1 LNYPKPNL
9 RFIKGYI
16 EFLEQAGIENGTS
29 KKYWK
34 PLPKKKQMKFKA
46 TLYNVAHLHHIF
58 QCLEKVSKLCILH
71 LHRESIG
78 FIVKSDA
85 KDGIE
90 VWGKV
95 KCDTLFNDFRIES
108 KTDNNIYMELSL
120 KNMLQVLSN
129 CARIVMKL
137 SKKDNQ
143 IYLTCDTSPTRS
155 YQSSASESISII
167 KDIPVR
173 ILSSR
178 EAMNLKEV
186 ATSDCQVQIVLP
198 PSLKELKDIID
209 RMKSLTKSEG
219 LLTIVADMSG
229 KLELQ
234 VNTTSSTAKT
244 MFHKLSVK
252 TSGNELMS
260 EQEGEDISEKIN
272 VDITRIAKFIH
283 VHAVQPE
290 EVVMALTPDILV
302 FNALIQGG
310 YLTYY
315 IGCSQT

>member
-1 LNYPKPNL
+1 
-9 RFIKGYI
+9 
-16 EFLEQAGIENGTS
+16 
-29 KKYWK
+29 
-34 PLPKKKQMKFKA
+34 MKFKA
-46 TLYNVAHLHHIF
+46 TLHNVSHLHHIL
-58 QCLEKVSKLCILH
+58 QALEKVSKLCILH
-71 LHRESIG
+71 LRRESIG

-90 VWGKV
+90 VWGNV

-108 KTDNNIYMELSL
+108 MIDNSIHMEINL

-129 CARIVMKL
+129 CARTIMKL

-143 IYLTCDTSPTRS
+143 VYLTCDSSPTKNYAS
-155 YQSSASESISII
+155 GGSGSESISII
-167 KDIPVR
+167 QDIPVR

-178 EAMNLKEV
+178 EVITLKEV

-198 PSLKELKDIID
+198 HSLKELKDIID

-219 LLTIVADMSG
+219 ALTIAGDMSG

-244 MFHKLSVK
+244 MFHRLSVK
-252 TSGNELMS
+252 TSDNETIS
-260 EQEGEDISEKIN
+260 EMEGEDISEKIS
-272 VDITRIAKFIH
+272 VDITRIAKFTH
-283 VHAVQPE
+283 VHVIQPE

-302 FNALIQGG
+302 FNAAIQGG